1 MEVVAEILLTL
12 FQIAGELR
20 PKQAF
25 ILIALVV
32 MGLFG
37 LYLYGC
43 LEVNTKQLSQY
54 NEIVATAIQE
64 NYKATSQKAMQIS
77 SDNKITRLEFSN
89 LKILYERD
97 LKYAKKA

>member
-32 MGLFG
+32 MGLLG
-37 LYLYGC
+37 LTLG
-43 LEVNTKQLSQY
+43 
-54 NEIVATAIQE
+54 
-64 NYKATSQKAMQIS
+64 
-77 SDNKITRLEFSN
+77 
-89 LKILYERD
+89 
-97 LKYAKKA
+97 